1 MTKTPYNKYNK
12 YNKYGQTSDAEF
24 FTVEAYKLARTN
36 IALSI
41 IKQGCKRIVFTSSMA
56 SEGKTTTS
64 CNIAAAFSK
73 HLNTKTIIVDC
84 DLRKLTVSKFFKLK
98 NNPGLT
104 NCLSGMCE
112 LDEVIQTVPGTNLD
126 VLTGGI
132 LPPNPSELLASKE
145 FAAVLDELSKRYDYV
160 ILDTPP
166 INIVSDALPVAEKA
180 DGVVMVVYEERS
192 NYVDLDKAVETLKR
206 CDAKILGFILNGSR
220 KREKTNRKIKSY
232 RR

>member
-1 MTKTPYNKYNK
+1 MKAPYTKYNR
-12 YNKYGQTSDAEF
+12 SDDAEF

-41 IKQGCKRIVFTSSMA
+41 IKQGCKKIVFTSSMA

-73 HLNTKTIIVDC
+73 QINTKTIIVDC
-84 DLRKLTVSKFFKLK
+84 DLRKPSVSKFFKIK

-104 NCLSGMCE
+104 NCLSGMST
-112 LDEVIQTVPGTNLD
+112 LDEVIQTVPGTNLS
-126 VLTGGI
+126 VVTAGI
-132 LPPNPSELLASKE
+132 IPPNPSELLASKGFE
-145 FAAVLDELSKRYDYV
+145 EVLEELSKNFDYI

-166 INIVSDALPVAEKA
+166 VNIVSDVLHVAEKA
-180 DGVVMVVYEERS
+180 DGVVVVAYEEKS
-192 NYVDLDKAVETLKR
+192 NYVELDKAIESLKR
-206 CDAKILGFILNGSR
+206 CDTKILGFILNGSR
-220 KREKTNRKIKSY
+220 KKEKKNRKIKTY